1 MKQENLLI
9 QHFTVSY
16 RRYEIF
22 RIPVKKQQK
31 IMTLNNDTNIFSFP
45 DKLLWKTNFLKFIAE
60 VIIQN
65 SKAVACEI
73 F

>member
-45 DKLLWKTNFLKFIAE
+45 DETAMENEFF
-60 VIIQN
+60 
-65 SKAVACEI
+65 EI
-73 F
+73 HC